1 MTPQPPNAPRS
12 ARPVIR
18 NISPGQLAA
27 YKLPP
32 PGVVSILH
40 RISGLL
46 MFLLLPLLLWLLD
59 LSLTSELS
67 FERLRAVAASL
78 PGRLVLLAL
87 AWAFLHHAFSGVR
100 FLLLDL
106 HIGVALA
113 AARRSAVIVL
123 IVSVLLAAA
132 AGLRIFGVI

>member
-1 MTPQPPNAPRS
+1 MTPQPPHAS
-12 ARPVIR
+12 TRPVIR
-18 NISPGQLAA
+18 NISLGQLAG

-59 LSLTSELS
+59 LSLTSEVS
-67 FERLRAVAASL
+67 FERLRAIVAGTPA
-78 PGRLVLLAL
+78 RLVLLAL
-87 AWAFLHHAFSGVR
+87 AWAFVHHALSGVR

-106 HIGVALA
+106 HIGVDRAP
-113 AARRSAVIVL
+113 ARRSALIVL
-123 IVSVLLAAA
+123 VVGLALAAV